1 MNDILLIISEIVEVA
16 LSKKTQPSKNLLQY
30 QSWTGL
36 MESINISLQKA
47 YLFPLC
53 VTDNYYIAVSDFS
66 VPLRVAIFEALPL
79 VKETICGW
87 TMLGDQLHHRE
98 TCHTRFLFCEHTR
111 LGFLKP
117 SLKS

>member
-1 MNDILLIISEIVEVA
+1 MIILLIISEIVEVA
-16 LSKKTQPSKNLLQY
+16 LSKKKPQPSKNLLQY
-30 QSWTGL
+30 QRWTGL

-66 VPLRVAIFEALPL
+66 VPLRVAIFEAHPL

-87 TMLGDQLHHRE
+87 TMLGDQLHHHE

-111 LGFLKP
+111 LGFLK
-117 SLKS
+117 SSFQS